1 MTMSQQRELTIMMLS
16 QMGEGDGGR
25 ETWLLN
31 FLTEIA
37 RQRRLVK
44 FHAIHRSPV
53 GSRSLLDSPAAKG
66 LMASVTTLRC
76 DCRRMPVTVEFF
88 LRVAWERI
96 RGRLAAPGLVLAV
109 GGLSEVFATLALTA
123 GSSCKRNRV
132 LWLRTIY
139 SKEKASQV
147 PKLLRRAFLALEIS
161 LIRRFFGLVLAN
173 GDDTA
178 EFYREQGVNCIVI
191 KNAIP
196 LAAWRMPPPP
206 LNERLKVA
214 FIGRLSEV
222 KGIAAFL
229 DAVELAGVRGAGD
242 RFEFV
247 VVGDGP
253 YRGRVESL
261 ERDGLLSYHGQ
272 LDNSAVA
279 GLVSQIDCCVALT
292 YLSDDLGGGGVSN
305 ALIEQMAA
313 GRIIVAWDNSI
324 FRNVVSPDSAYLVEQ
339 GSVSALLAA
348 FVSIEQ
354 CRDAALTKAR
364 AAALAS
370 EAYSIEA
377 HVDRF
382 FQVLGD
388 AVGPAAEG
396 WERS

>member
-1 MTMSQQRELTIMMLS
+1 MTMNQQRELTIIMLS

-31 FLTEIA
+31 FLTEVA
-37 RQRRLVK
+37 RQRRPVK
-44 FHAIHRSPV
+44 FHAIHRSPA
-53 GSRSLLDSPAAKG
+53 GARSLLDSRAAKG
-66 LMASVTTLRC
+66 LIASVTTLLC
-76 DCRRMPVTVEFF
+76 DCRRIPVTVEFVV
-88 LRVAWERI
+88 RVAWERF
-96 RGRLAAPGLVLAV
+96 RGRLVAPGVVLAV

-123 GSSCKRNRV
+123 GSSHKRNRV

-147 PKLLRRAFLALEIS
+147 PKVLRRAFLSLEIF

-178 EFYREQGVNCIVI
+178 EFYREQGVDSIVI

-196 LAAWRMPPPP
+196 LATWRMPPTQ
-206 LNERLKVA
+206 LNGRLKVA

-229 DAVELAGVRGAGD
+229 DAVELAGVRGDGD
-242 RFEFV
+242 RFEFIV
-247 VVGDGP
+247 AGDGP

-261 ERDGLLSYHGQ
+261 ERDGLLSYRGQ
-272 LDNSAVA
+272 LDNSAVV
-279 GLVSQIDCCVALT
+279 GLVSQVDCCVALT
-292 YLSDDLGGGGVSN
+292 YLTDDLGGGGVSN
-305 ALIEQMAA
+305 ALIEQMSA
-313 GRIIVAWDNSI
+313 GRIIVAWDNGI
-324 FRNVVSPDSAYLVEQ
+324 FRRVVSPDSAYLIEQ
-339 GSVSALLAA
+339 GNVAALLGAL
-348 FVSIEQ
+348 VSIEQ
-354 CRDAALTKAR
+354 SRDAALSKAS

-382 FQVLGD
+382 FQVLGGTAGAIAD
-388 AVGPAAEG
+388 
-396 WERS
+396 ERERP